1 MLAFATSPAGREGSS
16 QPFRFRPNDGFC
28 RVPVIRI
35 GITAPAL
42 LVLKIGSSAFS
53 KNDLTPVVVWDS
65 LASKVAV
72 PIRPKVPYWT
82 EFQQTPRPSQGS
94 QDHGPL
100 AVVVPARWPAG

>member
-1 MLAFATSPAGREGSS
+1 MMDVKDE
-16 QPFRFRPNDGFC
+16 Q
-28 RVPVIRI
+28 RI